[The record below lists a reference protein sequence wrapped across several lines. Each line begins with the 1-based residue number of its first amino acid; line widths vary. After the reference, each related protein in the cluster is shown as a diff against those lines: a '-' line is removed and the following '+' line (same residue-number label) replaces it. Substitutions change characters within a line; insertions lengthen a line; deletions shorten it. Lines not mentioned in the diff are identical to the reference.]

1 MKKLWVLIILI
12 ISSFLLTGCWD
23 MVEIN
28 QRLFVSSIG
37 IDLNP
42 EEGMDKYIVTFVYPN
57 ISAIGKDA
65 SDSKER
71 FVVSTPSSSIF
82 NAGKEFSIMVDFPF
96 YYKHVK
102 VLVVGEELSKD
113 DKLMRQIIDS
123 LNRDTKINKKVQVL
137 IADGRAE
144 DVLSEE
150 HEGEQV
156 TEGYIYNI
164 LKDSKSASKF
174 TSKSLTGVIRDSDFC
189 CVTVVPKIVRKKNQ
203 IEISGGAILENY
215 GFLGWIDAK
224 ENRALSFMTDKV
236 KTELIDV
243 PYKGDIISYAI
254 TNSKT
259 DKKVVLDKEIKVDL
273 KIELDGYLQGYTIGE
288 GKNVGS
294 NRVLKDMGEHIEKKL
309 KKEIEDTIK
318 LLQKEYNADVIGVGE
333 YISKFYPNEWE
344 ELKPIWKDIFP
355 EVKFNVVVDTEIRR
369 TGLTR

>member
-1 MKKLWVLIILI
+1 
-12 ISSFLLTGCWD
+12 
-23 MVEIN
+23 
-28 QRLFVSSIG
+28 
-37 IDLNP
+37 
-42 EEGMDKYIVTFVYPN
+42 
-57 ISAIGKDA
+57 
-65 SDSKER
+65 
-71 FVVSTPSSSIF
+71 
-82 NAGKEFSIMVDFPF
+82 
-96 YYKHVK
+96 
-102 VLVVGEELSKD
+102 
-113 DKLMRQIIDS
+113 
-123 LNRDTKINKKVQVL
+123 
-137 IADGRAE
+137 
-144 DVLSEE
+144 
-150 HEGEQV
+150 
-156 TEGYIYNI
+156 
-164 LKDSKSASKF
+164 
-174 TSKSLTGVIRDSDFC
+174 
-189 CVTVVPKIVRKKNQ
+189 
-203 IEISGGAILENY
+203 
-215 GFLGWIDAK
+215 
-224 ENRALSFMTDKV
+224 MTDKV

-355 EVKFNVVVDTEIRR
+355 EVKFNVVVDTEITR

>member
-57 ISAIGKDA
+57 INAIGKDA

-82 NAGKEFSIMVDFPF
+82 NAGKEFSTMVDFPF

-137 IADGRAE
+137 LAEGRAE
-144 DVLSEE
+144 DVLKEDP
-150 HEGEQV
+150 EGEHV

-164 LKDSKSASKF
+164 LKDSKSASRFSPK
-174 TSKSLTGVIRDSDFC
+174 TLTEVIRDSDFC
-189 CVTVVPKIVRKKNQ
+189 CITVIPKVIREGKQVK
-203 IEISGGAILENY
+203 ISGGAILKNY
-215 GFLGWIDAK
+215 EFLAWIDAK
-224 ENRALSFMTDKV
+224 ENRALSLMRDEV

-243 PYKGDIISYAI
+243 PYKDSIISYNI
-254 TNSKT
+254 IETST
-259 DKKVVLDKEIKVDL
+259 DKKVVLDEDINVEIN
-273 KIELDGYLQGYTIGE
+273 IELDGYLQGYIIGE
-288 GKNVGS
+288 GEDVGKHS
-294 NRVLKDMGEHIEKKL
+294 VLEDMEKHIEKDI
-309 KKEIEDTIK
+309 KKDLENTIR
-318 LLQKEYNADVIGVGE
+318 LLQKEYNADAIGVGE
-333 YISKFYPNEWE
+333 YISKFHPQEWK
-344 ELKPIWKDIFP
+344 ELKPIWKEIFQD
-355 EVKFNVVVDTEIRR
+355 VKFDVKVDARIKR
-369 TGLTR
+369 TGLIR